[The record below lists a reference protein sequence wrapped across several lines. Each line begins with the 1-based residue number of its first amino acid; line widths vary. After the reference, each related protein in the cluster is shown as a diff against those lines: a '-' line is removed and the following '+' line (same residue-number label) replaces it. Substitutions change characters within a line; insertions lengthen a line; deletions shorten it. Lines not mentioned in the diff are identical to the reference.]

1 MQIIINYSAL
11 CINTQCLF
19 YIYAVVFLTM
29 KMLFLSHNNQETQV
43 KEGVHVS
50 GNIKQGKIGNI
61 TLKNRLVMSPMVQGW
76 RDGWS
81 SSRDDCIL

>member
-1 MQIIINYSAL
+1 MHSVLQIIINYSAL

-50 GNIKQGKIGNI
+50 GNI
-61 TLKNRLVMSPMVQGW
+61 
-76 RDGWS
+76 
-81 SSRDDCIL
+81 

>member
-1 MQIIINYSAL
+1 MS
-11 CINTQCLF
+11 F

-50 GNIKQGKIGNI
+50 GNI
-61 TLKNRLVMSPMVQGW
+61 
-76 RDGWS
+76 
-81 SSRDDCIL
+81 